1 MTDKK
6 SHMILTRLLAGSA
19 AAGVAA
25 YLMVVPAAPARA
37 YDPTTGEALHGACAG
52 APHVC
57 LSYLAGIIDMHEAGL
72 SGGEVQLFCPENA
85 PPEKVG
91 RGVWLYYEQHPD
103 ALEQPAAFGAVQ
115 ALALMFPCQ

>member
-1 MTDKK
+1 
-6 SHMILTRLLAGSA
+6 MILKRFLAGSA
-19 AAGVAA
+19 AVGVVA
-25 YLMVVPAAPARA
+25 YLMAPPAAPALA

-52 APHVC
+52 AAPHVC
-57 LSYLAGIIDMHEAGL
+57 LSYLAGIIDMHEAGM
-72 SGGEVQLFCPENA
+72 SGGEVKLFCPENA

-115 ALALMFPCQ
+115 ALALMFPCE

>member
-1 MTDKK
+1 M
-6 SHMILTRLLAGSA
+6 RLIVKRLQA

-25 YLMVVPAAPARA
+25 IAGALAFVPVTAPKA
-37 YDPTTGEALHGACAG
+37 YVATTGQALYDACGGG

-57 LSYLAGIIDMHEAGL
+57 LSYLAGVIDMHEVGL
-72 SGGEVQLFCPENA
+72 LGREARLFCPENA

-91 RGVWLYYEQHPD
+91 RGVWLYYQQHPD

-115 ALALMFPCQ
+115 ALALMFPCD

>member
-1 MTDKK
+1 
-6 SHMILTRLLAGSA
+6 MILKRFLAGSA
-19 AAGVAA
+19 AVGVVVC
-25 YLMVVPAAPARA
+25 LMAPSAAPALA

-52 APHVC
+52 AAPHVC
-57 LSYLAGIIDMHEAGL
+57 LSYLAGIIDMHEAGM
-72 SGGEVQLFCPENA
+72 SGGEVKLFCPENA

-115 ALALMFPCQ
+115 ALALMFPCE